1 MVAVVTDNSI
11 AVEALP
17 APTHQEWMKL
27 AQAEYDR
34 MVALLR
40 QLEPGD
46 WTRPT
51 VCDPWDI
58 RAMACHVLGMA
69 ELQASFPQF
78 IHDFRSSK
86 RIGGSVV
93 DGINATQVMERS
105 HMTGANVVAG
115 LASAAPRAVSMRR
128 RTPAL
133 MRNLVRMRQDPPF
146 QAERWQYGYLVDTI
160 FTRDTWIHRL
170 DISRATGRDMVL
182 TAEHDGR
189 IVADVVADWARRHG
203 RPFDLTLTG
212 SAGGRYRQGS
222 GGESIQLDALDFCAT
237 VSGRMPGAGLL
248 STRVPF

>member
-1 MVAVVTDNSI
+1 MIVAMTANGTAVQAI
-11 AVEALP
+11 AVP
-17 APTHQEWMKL
+17 SHNEWMGL
-27 AQAEYDR
+27 AQTEYGR
-34 MVALLR
+34 MVEVLR
-40 QLEPGD
+40 QLEPAE

-58 RAMACHVLGMA
+58 RAMAGHVLGMA

-78 IHDFRSSK
+78 IHDFRSAR

-105 HMTGANVVAG
+105 HLTAAKVVDG
-115 LASAAPRAVSMRR
+115 LASAAPRAVRTRR

-170 DISRATGRDMVL
+170 DISRATGREMVL

-203 RPFDLTLTG
+203 QSFDLTLTG
-212 SAGGRYRQGS
+212 PAGGRYRQG
-222 GGESIQLDALDFCAT
+222 GGGDAVQLDALDFCAT